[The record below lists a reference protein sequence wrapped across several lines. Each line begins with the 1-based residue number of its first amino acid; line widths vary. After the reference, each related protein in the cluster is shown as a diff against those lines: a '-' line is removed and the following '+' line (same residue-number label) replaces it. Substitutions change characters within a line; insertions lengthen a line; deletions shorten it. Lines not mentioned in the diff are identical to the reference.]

1 MALAV
6 RREIFSSPLTRTV
19 GKNKESGKLLWG
31 WKEITFRVLFALC
44 GAAVV
49 ACSRGGTPAP
59 LNERVQA
66 YWEARVKGQVEQA
79 FEFEAP
85 GGITKQEYLKD
96 MMTRNIVITK
106 CSIQT
111 IKEKADEAEVEVQV
125 EYLLPGLSRPV
136 SSSMLDKWVRVKGR
150 WYHLLMRA
158 GDDGATSQEGG

>member
-6 RREIFSSPLTRTV
+6 RGEILSSPLTRR
-19 GKNKESGKLLWG
+19 GGENKESGKLLQG
-31 WKEITFRVLFALC
+31 WKGITYRVLFALC

-49 ACSRGGTPAP
+49 ACSCSGGAAP

-66 YWEARVKGQVEQA
+66 YWEARVKGQAEQA

-85 GGITKQEYLKD
+85 GSTKKQDYLKN
-96 MMTRNIVITK
+96 MWTRNIVFTK
-106 CSIQT
+106 CSIQS
-111 IKEKADEAEVEVQV
+111 IKEKADEAEVELQV

-150 WYHLLMRA
+150 WYHLPMRA
-158 GDDGATSQEGG
+158 GDGGATSQEGG